1 MLRRTLVGVAIFA
14 VLLGATPSMVRAQE
28 PDPKTVAEIKE
39 VVDRHDKALSEKNL
53 TALMETFV
61 AGPNTVVLG
70 TGPGE
75 RWVGPDEIRAAYTE
89 MFKNYDAGTLQVTTT
104 WKTGAAEGNVAWIA
118 AQAQCVEYLKNEK
131 REYGLNVTATLVKRG
146 AKWQIVSLHMSNPT
160 GPE

>member
-1 MLRRTLVGVAIFA
+1 MLRKTMLSVAIFA
-14 VLLGATPSMVRAQE
+14 VLLGATPSLVRAQG

-39 VVDRHDKALSEKNL
+39 VIDRHDKALAEKNMD
-53 TALMETFV
+53 ALMETFA

-75 RWVGPDEIRAAYTE
+75 RWVGAEEIRGAYTE
-89 MFKNYDAGTLQVTTT
+89 IFKNYDAGTLQITNT
-104 WKTGAAEGNVAWIA
+104 WRSGASEGNVAWIA
-118 AQAQCVEYLKNEK
+118 GQAHCVEYLKNEK
-131 REYGLNVTATLVKRG
+131 REYGLNVTATFVKRD

>member
-14 VLLGATPSMVRAQE
+14 VLLGATPSMVCAQG

-39 VVDRHDKALSEKNL
+39 VIERHDKALGEKNL
-53 TALMETFV
+53 TALMETF
-61 AGPNTVVLG
+61 APGPNTVVLG

-75 RWVGPDEIRAAYTE
+75 RWVGPDEIREAYTE
-89 MFKNYDAGTLQVTTT
+89 IFKNYDAGTLQVTNT
-104 WKTGAAEGNVAWIA
+104 WRSGAADGNVAWIA
-118 AQAQCVEYLKNEK
+118 AQAHCVEYLKNEK
-131 REYGLNVTATLVKRG
+131 REYGLNVTATLVKRD

>member
-1 MLRRTLVGVAIFA
+1 MLRRTIVGLAIFA
-14 VLLGATPSMVRAQE
+14 VLLGATPAMVRAQD

-53 TALMETFV
+53 DALMETFV
-61 AGPNTVVLG
+61 AGPHTVVLG

-89 MFKNYDAGTLQVTTT
+89 IFKNYDAGTLQVTTT